1 MSRARSSTG
10 MAGESAAFRMLARSR
25 SNTWTPAADN
35 PHADVPCQ
43 RLELGMGGGG
53 GGRGGLNSLTSRHS
67 VAPSACLLV
76 LCKHHCSWLQDGLD
90 LQRLSHRLTE
100 ESLEWRC
107 EVWTT
112 RCLSEQPP

>member
-53 GGRGGLNSLTSRHS
+53 GGRGGLNSLTSTLLRLQPACWFS
-67 VAPSACLLV
+67 VSITAV
-76 LCKHHCSWLQDGLD
+76 GYKM
-90 LQRLSHRLTE
+90 
-100 ESLEWRC
+100 
-107 EVWTT
+107 VWTY
-112 RCLSEQPP
+112 RG